1 MACIVFF
8 ILLTLIGRINCSLVQ
23 ATTKRETRNQ
33 LLDTLLSTHNKR
45 IIPDGT
51 QNETFKVLSDA
62 GIIQIHDVDEKN
74 QILDAFYYLFWS
86 WYDEELAWNP
96 IDHGNLTS
104 LVLSEG
110 SIWTP
115 DVELVNNVDISLSKK
130 STITTYFQVLY
141 TGQVIHNQVVNYK
154 SSCSMNFRYFP
165 FDKQNCTL
173 TFIPLG
179 YIGSDINLTIANTP
193 LGRQMEYENSEF
205 EFLGITALNLI
216 DDCCKVSMPTLNYHV
231 TFQRRPLFYVINMI
245 MPCVLITLVA
255 MLAFCIPPESG
266 EKVGLGVTVLL
277 SLTVFLLILSEQ
289 MPPMS
294 KIPLVGVYYF
304 GAVFLVTMST
314 ALSIFTLNLHHRA
327 EHEVNPVPRWS
338 QQIFLKCLPCYLCMS
353 PWKDNMEYS
362 DQVQNRE

>member
-1 MACIVFF
+1 
-8 ILLTLIGRINCSLVQ
+8 
-23 ATTKRETRNQ
+23 
-33 LLDTLLSTHNKR
+33 
-45 IIPDGT
+45 
-51 QNETFKVLSDA
+51 
-62 GIIQIHDVDEKN
+62 
-74 QILDAFYYLFWS
+74 
-86 WYDEELAWNP
+86 
-96 IDHGNLTS
+96 
-104 LVLSEG
+104 
-110 SIWTP
+110 
-115 DVELVNNVDISLSKK
+115 
-130 STITTYFQVLY
+130 
-141 TGQVIHNQVVNYK
+141 
-154 SSCSMNFRYFP
+154 MNFRYFP

-205 EFLGITALNLI
+205 EFLGITALKLI

-304 GAVFLVTMST
+304 GAVFLVTIDRKS
-314 ALSIFTLNLHHRA
+314 
-327 EHEVNPVPRWS
+327 VV
-338 QQIFLKCLPCYLCMS
+338 
-353 PWKDNMEYS
+353 
-362 DQVQNRE
+362 